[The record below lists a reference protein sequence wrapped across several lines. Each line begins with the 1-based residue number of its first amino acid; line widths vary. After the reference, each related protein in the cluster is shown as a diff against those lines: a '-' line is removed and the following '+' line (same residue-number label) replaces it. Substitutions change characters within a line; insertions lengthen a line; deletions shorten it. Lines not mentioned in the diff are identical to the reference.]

1 MLTSTQIKWLGVIG
15 SLASIVGFALYF
27 WPTEPKPQVS
37 VSGAGS
43 VGMAGMSVNGPI
55 TVTVQQTLPGSQVV
69 VMMSHDQFW
78 EAIARVDMKTIERL
92 AQEGM
97 KLKPEYLQPYF
108 NKYFTQETF
117 EALQKNSA
125 LPATGCPT
133 DLRSL
138 GFYASLVDE
147 MPAKIQAVRGVCG
160 TPSVIGALEKLKSQ
174 ISRQIETALESQPTF
189 EPRFTA
195 CVKDMRKT
203 SSKTWYE
210 RASHFNISGATTY
223 TLDQAIMA
231 RLNAA
236 LISNQVSDNTME
248 SFLIQTIEEQCSHYN
263 TPSAPEERE
272 LSIVNESLVVLKGS

>member
-1 MLTSTQIKWLGVIG
+1 MLTRTQIKWLGVIG
-15 SLASIVGFALYF
+15 SLASIVGLALYF
-27 WPTEPKPQVS
+27 WPNEPKPQVS
-37 VSGAGS
+37 VPGAGS
-43 VGMAGMSVNGPI
+43 VGMAGMSVSGPI

-78 EAIARVDMKTIERL
+78 EAIARADNKMIERL

-117 EALQKNSA
+117 EALQKYSA

-138 GFYASLVDE
+138 SFYTSLVE

-160 TPSVIGALEKLKSQ
+160 TPSVIGVLEKLKSQ
-174 ISRQIETALESQPTF
+174 TSCQIETALESQRTF
-189 EPRFTA
+189 ESRFTA

-210 RASHFNISGATTY
+210 RASRFNILGATTY

-231 RLNAA
+231 RLNVA
-236 LISNQVSDNTME
+236 LLGNQVSDNTME
-248 SFLIQTIEEQCSHYN
+248 SFLIQTIEEQCRHYN
-263 TPSAPEERE
+263 MPSVPEERD
-272 LSIVNESLVVLKGS
+272 LRIVNESLVVLKGN